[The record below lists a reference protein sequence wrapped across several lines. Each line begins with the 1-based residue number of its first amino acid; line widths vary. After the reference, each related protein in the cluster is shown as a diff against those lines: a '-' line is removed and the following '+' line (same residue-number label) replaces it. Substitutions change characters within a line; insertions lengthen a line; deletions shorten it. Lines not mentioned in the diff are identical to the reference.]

1 MPGFVTHYLFG
12 EEIYHQLKCNF
23 QKKNL
28 FYEDGEIFFL
38 LLGSVLMLQKIN
50 VVDDARER
58 RFDVVR
64 NVCVADSFGITHYF
78 VVVLLTHNFHIEL
91 NYRVNI

>member
-28 FYEDGEIFFL
+28 FYNRSAYAFGLQGPDLFFYYL
-38 LLGSVLMLQKIN
+38 PS
-50 VVDDARER
+50 
-58 RFDVVR
+58 
-64 NVCVADSFGITHYF
+64 
-78 VVVLLTHNFHIEL
+78 
-91 NYRVNI
+91 